1 SAFGTSPRCTGG
13 GTAWLPPLLAGAGW
27 GGGDA
32 CASPSASTTAIT
44 APCSTLSPTLTL
56 TSLITPAALAGTSIV
71 ALADSSVTRLWSFS
85 MRSPAFTS
93 TSITGTSWKSPMSG
107 TFNSIV
113 LLMRLLSFGFC
124 LCRGRRACVG
134 GVAVAVGRGA
144 LADAGDGL
152 ALLVAFLGPCN
163 ARFILRDV
171 AADRA
176 RGVVVRGCAH
186 GMRPFA
192 RRRWRRFPGSH
203 RAAAFRAGQSQP

>member
-44 APCSTLSPTLTL
+44 APCSTLSPTLTF
-56 TSLITPAALAGTSIV
+56 TSLMTPAVLAGTSIV

-113 LLMRLLSFGFC
+113 VLMRLLSFRFRVF
-124 LCRGRRACVG
+124 RGRRARIG
-134 GVAVAVGRGA
+134 GVAVVVGSGA

-152 ALLVAFLGPCN
+152 ALVVVAVGLRSARLILG
-163 ARFILRDV
+163 DV
-171 AADRA
+171 AADRT
-176 RGVVVRGCAH
+176 RGVVLRRHVHGVRLI
-186 GMRPFA
+186 A
-192 RRRWRRFPGSH
+192 RRRCGRFS
-203 RAAAFRAGQSQP
+203 